1 MRNGSMEVNPGVL
14 ALRHLPVLRNLIV
27 GTLEV
32 DLCWGMT
39 GLRSHRD
46 GGLGYLR
53 TSISSFRD

>member
-1 MRNGSMEVNPGVL
+1 MQVNPGVL
-14 ALRHLPVLRNLIV
+14 ALRHRPVLRNLMA
-27 GTLEV
+27 GTLEA
-32 DLCWGMT
+32 